1 MNEIIFLDLA
11 DIIEIH
17 EIAIQQ
23 YGGRSGI
30 RDFNLL
36 LSAIYQPQQT
46 FEGKYLYDSISKMAA
61 VYAYHIAENQP
72 FVDGNKRTAF
82 AASVIFLRLN
92 DYRLKATNDEVYQLF
107 IDLANRRISKENFLK
122 WYDERAAADIL

>member
-1 MNEIIFLDLA
+1 MDEIIFLDLA

-82 AASVIFLRLN
+82 AASIIFLKLN
-92 DYRLKATNDEVYQLF
+92 DCRLTATNNEVYQLF

-122 WYDERAAADIL
+122 WYEERVVTNVF